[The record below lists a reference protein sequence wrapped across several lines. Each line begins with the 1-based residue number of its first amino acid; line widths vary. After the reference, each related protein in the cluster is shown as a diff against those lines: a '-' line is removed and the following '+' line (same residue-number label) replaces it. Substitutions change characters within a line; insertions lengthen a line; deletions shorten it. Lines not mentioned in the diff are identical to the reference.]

1 MKKEVP
7 MLTVSEAVEKEAKTM
22 KLSQASIVDSSM
34 IVFITAIKEMN
45 PTGMQA
51 VGNLLNEVINE
62 LMQTAS
68 LYQMEIKRLSTEVP
82 HQADWEAEWKAIS
95 TNLTAYSSVIAYLK
109 ALNDKL
115 EIVNY
120 YMDKRVPD
128 CFRQKSN

>member
-7 MLTVSEAVEKEAKTM
+7 MSMTVSEAVEKEAKTM

-68 LYQMEIKRLSTEVP
+68 LYQMEIKRLCEEESE
-82 HQADWEAEWKAIS
+82 WEPMS
-95 TNLTAYSSVIAYLK
+95 QNLTAYSSVIAYLK
-109 ALNDKL
+109 SLTDKL